1 MSADK
6 SRVLNFLEIRFDYL
20 SARNVLSNWRKVN
33 GIKDEIDS
41 FDDAQ
46 LRSLLDFLKSEFAD
60 AGRTIAG
67 IEHLIL
73 NPDVNDKPAV
83 AAASEAVEPAF
94 EEPVLACETTSPVEN
109 AFVETAPADDNAVET
124 APADDGTV
132 ETASADDGAVETAL
146 AEDGAVETALADDG
160 AVETAPADDGAVE
173 TAPAEDNASH
183 EGENKKKK
191 KNRK

>member
-73 NPDVNDKPAV
+73 NPDVNDRPAV

-94 EEPVLACETTSPVEN
+94 EEPAPAYEEPAPAYEEPAPVEI
-109 AFVETAPADDNAVET
+109 AYVEEAP
-124 APADDGTV
+124 
-132 ETASADDGAVETAL
+132 
-146 AEDGAVETALADDG
+146 AEDGAVEEAP
-160 AVETAPADDGAVE
+160 VEDAPAEDAPAED
-173 TAPAEDNASH
+173 APAEDNASH
-183 EGENKKKK
+183 EGGNKKKK
-191 KNRK
+191 KNKK